1 MRGSENG
8 NRYSPTGTSILT
20 WSGQSVE
27 LTAPDPATIRIED
40 IAAGLAH
47 QERFTGQCPL
57 RPTIAQHSLAVR
69 YIATELFARANNTQA
84 VPPRLARAAL
94 MHDAAEAYVGDC
106 SGAVKLLMRRAHSMS
121 DFDCTE
127 ARLQNVI
134 NTRYDCDPDGYE
146 ELIHEA
152 DCLACSY
159 EMSIGDWEP
168 TATLPTWLR
177 RDARLGV
184 MYDTDGF
191 NYEDGGFYKFRLA
204 AAGLGMQDA

>member
-69 YIATELFARANNTQA
+69 YIATELWARQFDDPQT
-84 VPPRLARAAL
+84 PPPALGRAAL

-106 SGAVKLLMRRAHSMS
+106 SGAVKLLMRSFTEFS
-121 DFDCTE
+121 SFDRIE
-127 ARLQNVI
+127 SRLQHVI
-134 NTRYDCDPDGYE
+134 NTRYDCAPGDYDD
-146 ELIHEA
+146 LVHEA
-152 DCLACSY
+152 DCLACAY
-159 EMSIGDWEP
+159 EMAYMLWEP
-168 TATLPTWLR
+168 TAKVPDWLHR
-177 RDARLGV
+177 SSRMAQI
-184 MYDTDGF
+184 YF
-191 NYEDGGFYKFRLA
+191 PAAQDGGMIGFILA
-204 AAGLGMQDA
+204 ASGLGMKDV

>member
-69 YIATELFARANNTQA
+69 YIATELWARQFDDPQI
-84 VPPRLARAAL
+84 PPPALGRAAL

-106 SGAVKLLMRRAHSMS
+106 SGAVKLLMRDGDSVLSM
-121 DFDCTE
+121 FDCIE
-127 ARLQNVI
+127 GALQSTI
-134 NTRYDCDPDGYE
+134 NTRYDCAIGDYE
-146 ELIHEA
+146 ELVHEA
-152 DCLACSY
+152 DCLACAY
-159 EMSIGDWEP
+159 EMAYMLWEP
-168 TATLPTWLR
+168 TAKVPDWLR
-177 RDARLGV
+177 RSSRMPPIYFPAAQ
-184 MYDTDGF
+184 
-191 NYEDGGFYKFRLA
+191 DGGMVGFILA
-204 AAGLGMQDA
+204 ASGLGMKDA

>member
-69 YIATELFARANNTQA
+69 YIATELWARQSRRTVLRA
-84 VPPRLARAAL
+84 LARAAL

-106 SGAVKLLMRRAHSMS
+106 SGAVKLMMRFNGAGLST
-121 DFDCTE
+121 FDCIE
-127 ARLQNVI
+127 GDLQSII
-134 NTRYDCDPDGYE
+134 NARYDCAPGDYAD
-146 ELIHEA
+146 LVHEA
-152 DCLACSY
+152 DCLACAY
-159 EMSIGDWEP
+159 EMAYMLWEP
-168 TATLPTWLR
+168 TAKVPDWLR
-177 RDARLGV
+177 RSTALAPI
-184 MYDTDGF
+184 YF
-191 NYEDGGFYKFRLA
+191 PAAQDGGMISFILA
-204 AAGLGMQDA
+204 ASGLGMRDA